1 MTAAQGLPR
10 FGSGSGDPEP
20 AIATC
25 RPSGSSATGS
35 AAISFGRRFLIAA
48 RAMRERSECA
58 TVSHP
63 TPPTGKH
70 RAGAPATGTFAPMAA
85 SSGQAPFPLECRS
98 ALDALPRHW
107 ALTPV
112 KGKVPYRPR
121 WSEEPPVERELIAEE
136 IARGHASGFALRT
149 GPASGGVF
157 AVDEDGPGS
166 LELLPGAPGP
176 IGPSVS
182 VVSGRPGHCHRLF
195 ALPEAEWPAIRN
207 RTVFA
212 SEPAGPTEIKVAL
225 RFDAMITCLP
235 PSLHPHSGRY
245 RWADGL
251 DPDAIGDGPA
261 PGWVVRHAEYGEGE
275 ADSIV
280 NAAWRGDRDR
290 VAADLRAGTM
300 PDAPAPDGHTALHR
314 AVWGGHVECT
324 GLLLAAGAE
333 VGRPDPKGDTALIL
347 ASAQGQTEI
356 VGALL
361 DAGAGVGD
369 RDAAG
374 GTALHSACWG
384 GHADVAEVLVDAGA
398 DRWARDVSGGL
409 PADRALRWGY
419 GELARWT
426 LSREQAGPAPP
437 RRAAGG

>member
-1 MTAAQGLPR
+1 
-10 FGSGSGDPEP
+10 
-20 AIATC
+20 
-25 RPSGSSATGS
+25 
-35 AAISFGRRFLIAA
+35 
-48 RAMRERSECA
+48 
-58 TVSHP
+58 
-63 TPPTGKH
+63 
-70 RAGAPATGTFAPMAA
+70 MAA
-85 SSGQAPFPLECRS
+85 SSGQASFSLECRS
-98 ALDALPRHW
+98 ALDDLPRGW

-136 IARGHASGFALRT
+136 IARGHASGFGLRT

-166 LELLPGAPGP
+166 LDLIPGAAGP

-195 ALPEAEWPAIRN
+195 ALPEAAWPTVRN

-212 SEPAGPTEIKVAL
+212 SEAPTTPEIKVAL
-225 RFDAMITCLP
+225 RFDSMITCLP
-235 PSLHPHSGRY
+235 PSIHPHSGLY

-251 DPDAIGDGPA
+251 APDAIGEGPA

-275 ADSIV
+275 AESIV

-290 VAADLRAGTM
+290 VAAALRGGTA
-300 PDAPAPDGHTALHR
+300 PDSPAPDGHTPLHR
-314 AVWGGHVECT
+314 AVWGGHIECT

-333 VGRPDPKGDTALIL
+333 PGRRDPKGDTALVL
-347 ASAQGQTEI
+347 AAAQGQTEI
-356 VGALL
+356 AAALL
-361 DAGAGVGD
+361 DAGAGVND

-384 GHADVAEVLVDAGA
+384 GHADVAELLAEAGA

-419 GELARWT
+419 GELARWSVRRT
-426 LSREQAGPAPP
+426 SAGPAPSQ
-437 RRAAGG
+437 RTAGG